1 MVDDMKLTIALQN
14 EMIVESSPVG
24 KGGNI
29 VIDIPDE
36 CARDLW
42 DAQIEFWLEDNK
54 NGNKITDNGFLRML
68 KKKLKLEHRKKF

>member
-1 MVDDMKLTIALQN
+1 MKLTIVLQS
-14 EMIVESSPVG
+14 EMMVESSPVG

-68 KKKLKLEHRKKF
+68 KKKLRLERRKKF